1 MGFFGLRPLQMDV
14 GGGGGGRRWT
24 EAVLGIVRANRP
36 SDFFIY

>member
-1 MGFFGLRPLQMDV
+1 VGFFGLRPLQMDV
-14 GGGGGGRRWT
+14 GGGGRRWT